1 MIFTDEEI
9 QQVLRSDNWSVTKD
23 LQQIAKDYNYP
34 IELITPDMGQTF
46 GVYDVI
52 EAMKRVL
59 STQNSYPNM
68 IYMHPKDFSKQ
79 VVGIKKYFRTRRN
92 LNRKSKS
99 HFRK

>member
-1 MIFTDEEI
+1 MIAD
-9 QQVLRSDNWSVTKD
+9 D
-23 LQQIAKDYNYP
+23 LQQIAQDYNYP

-68 IYMHPKDFSKQ
+68 IYMNPKDFSKQ